1 MSIMVHHKSNSQFW
15 LADSA
20 ASNHMTNS
28 SSVLKNMRE
37 YHGSS
42 QIQVANGGHIP
53 ITKVGDITPTF
64 KNIFVS
70 PKLSTSLISVGQ
82 LVDVNCDV
90 YFSYNGCL
98 VQDQVSGKVIAKG
111 PKVGRLFP
119 LHFSIPRCLSF
130 ACTTVQNKSE
140 VWHKRLG
147 HPNSVVLSRLLNSGL
162 LGNKTQFSSHDVF
175 FYCST
180 CKLGKSKTLPFPS
193 HGSHATKCFD
203 IIHSDVWGPTP
214 IISHAHYKYFVTFID
229 DYSRFTWVYFLRSKS
244 EVFYVFKSFFAYI
257 ET

>member
-1 MSIMVHHKSNSQFW
+1 MVHHKSNSQFW

-28 SSVLKNMRE
+28 SSVLKNVRE

-111 PKVGRLFP
+111 PKVGRLF
-119 LHFSIPRCLSF
+119 LLYFSIPRCLFF

-162 LGNKTQFSSHDVF
+162 LGNKTQFS
-175 FYCST
+175 
-180 CKLGKSKTLPFPS
+180 
-193 HGSHATKCFD
+193 
-203 IIHSDVWGPTP
+203 
-214 IISHAHYKYFVTFID
+214 HAHYKYFVTFID

-244 EVFYVFKSFFAYI
+244 KVFYVFKSFFAYI